1 MKMYTKFESMNS
13 AQLHAYEEIETLLT
27 MMKYEEDEDKLL
39 DLFARADNLLT
50 EYFPWDVQMGN
61 GAIDRHFINCQRSLA
76 EKKKFGTVVF
86 NNCTF
91 NDCAVYR

>member
-1 MKMYTKFESMNS
+1 MKMYTRFESMTKP
-13 AQLHAYEEIETLLT
+13 QLRAYEEIENLMAKMSKT
-27 MMKYEEDEDKLL
+27 DNEDKLL
-39 DLFARADNLLT
+39 DYFAAADDLLT

-61 GAIDRHFINCQRSLA
+61 SGIDKHFINCQRSLA